1 MTKTYTYDI
10 YGETTYLERSDELE
24 EFPTRSIE
32 YTADEKELTHALSKI
47 VYKEYFNLDD
57 LKYKENTV
65 QLGLQAFIYNDDIVE
80 KLCEIYDEQLREY
93 FKASALRYC
102 QDA

>member
-1 MTKTYTYDI
+1 MTKTYTY
-10 YGETTYLERSDELE
+10 GVSGSTMYLPDTDEIE
-24 EFPTRSIE
+24 EFTDKEIE
-32 YTADEKELTHALSKI
+32 YTADEKELAHALSKI
-47 VYKEYFNLDD
+47 VCKEYFNLDD

-65 QLGLQAFIYNDDIVE
+65 QLGLQAFIYNDDLVE

-102 QDA
+102 

>member
-1 MTKTYTYDI
+1 MTKTYTYDVS
-10 YGETTYLERSDELE
+10 GSTAYLPDTDEIE
-24 EFPTRSIE
+24 EFTDKEIE
-32 YTADEKELTHALSKI
+32 YTADEKELAHALSKI
-47 VYKEYFNLDD
+47 VCKEYFNLDD

-65 QLGLQAFIYNDDIVE
+65 QLGLQAFIYNDDLVE

-102 QDA
+102 